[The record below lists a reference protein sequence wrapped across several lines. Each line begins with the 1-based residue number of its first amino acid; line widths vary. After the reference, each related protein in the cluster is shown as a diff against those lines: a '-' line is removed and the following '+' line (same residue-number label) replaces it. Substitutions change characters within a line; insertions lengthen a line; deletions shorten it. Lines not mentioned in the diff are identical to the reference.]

1 MQYGIYSI
9 LHVNNYLLII
19 NCYFALQI
27 HHLPN
32 DTMSE
37 FLVLQLVLC
46 YYLVL
51 DLSQLEGALHLL
63 AHEWVSGT
71 LIHMVNALNIS
82 IVEQKLGHY
91 LLQDFHA
98 LHHLK

>member
-1 MQYGIYSI
+1 
-9 LHVNNYLLII
+9 
-19 NCYFALQI
+19 
-27 HHLPN
+27 
-32 DTMSE
+32 MSE
-37 FLVLQLVLC
+37 FLILQLVLC
-46 YYLVL
+46 YCLVL

-71 LIHMVNALNIS
+71 LIHMVTALNIS
-82 IVEQKLGHY
+82 IVVQKLAHY